1 EQALARRRHLTELAS
16 TRRSEARSRGD
27 SLGRA
32 TGGAD
37 RRATNALRSKVRQ
50 AQRLLERNEVPEK
63 PFEPWELRLSLTA
76 GERAGNLVVRL
87 EDAVV
92 ERGRFRLG
100 PVTLDLVPGG
110 RLAVTGANGSGK
122 TTLLLALLGD
132 VPLAAGRRIVGGR
145 TRIGVLAQE
154 RSTYVT
160 RRRLLEEFVAR
171 TGLAPEQ
178 SRTLLAK
185 FGLGPDH
192 LDRPSSALS
201 PGERT
206 RAQLAELQSLRV
218 NLLVLDEP
226 TNHLDLEAVEQLE
239 AALSEYDGTLVV
251 VSHDRRFVES
261 LAPVRTIAL

>member
-1 EQALARRRHLTELAS
+1 
-16 TRRSEARSRGD
+16 
-27 SLGRA
+27 
-32 TGGAD
+32 
-37 RRATNALRSKVRQ
+37 
-50 AQRLLERNEVPEK
+50 
-63 PFEPWELRLSLTA
+63 
-76 GERAGNLVVRL
+76 
-87 EDAVV
+87 
-92 ERGRFRLG
+92 
-100 PVTLDLVPGG
+100 
-110 RLAVTGANGSGK
+110 K
-122 TTLLLALLGD
+122 TTLLGALLGD

-145 TRIGVLAQE
+145 TCIGALPQE
-154 RSTYVT
+154 RSTYAT
-160 RRRLLEEFVAR
+160 RERLLDEFVAR

-206 RAQLAELQSLRV
+206 RAPLAEPHSLRDT
-218 NLLVLDEP
+218 LLVLEEP
-226 TNHLDLEAVEQLE
+226 TTPLDLEAVEQLE